1 MKKLL
6 LVLLVIC
13 VIIISASAPGFAQP
27 LLTLDA
33 AVNSALTDNREL
45 AAARMRVEEAKAR
58 LVQAGLLPN
67 PELEVAGKFD
77 SAFRNEGEHTFG
89 FGLAQPFSVSGRIV
103 AQKGVA

>member
-6 LVLLVIC
+6 LVIV
-13 VIIISASAPGFAQP
+13 VIIISASASGSAQP

-45 AAARMRVEEAKAR
+45 AAARMRIEEAKAR

-67 PELEVAGKFD
+67 PELEIAGKFD

-89 FGLAQPFSVSGRIV
+89 FGLAQPFSVSG
-103 AQKGVA
+103 GVGGREG